1 MEFKKKLLKK
11 LFLEFQ
17 NSLPIKAYNRE
28 AVLPTGTNKIISV
41 CGVRRSGKTF
51 SMFDAIN
58 KLLKSGV
65 HKNQILFLSF
75 DDERLQ
81 LPQEELDL
89 IIQAYREL
97 YPETD
102 IADVYIFFDEIQMT
116 NGWESFVRRLYDT
129 ETKNI
134 FISGSNSKMLATDIA
149 TSLRG
154 RTIQFEIFPLSFSEY
169 CSFRK
174 ITPNIFTSNSETKL
188 INGFKEYLMYGGFPE
203 LVLNNYA
210 HIEKILQE
218 YYHIMLYKD
227 LIERYNIKNIAVL
240 KYFVARL
247 LSNHTSPTSINKIY
261 NEIKS
266 SGLKTDKNLL
276 YQLAEHLEA
285 IYFTQRLGK
294 YDNSVLKTELAN
306 ERKIYFIDNGFLQA
320 LKQSVSNDYG
330 KLLENTVFLHYRR
343 QLLFM
348 RGLYFYKK
356 TKECDFVAL
365 DRDKP
370 QEVAQVCYDMS
381 DTNTRK
387 REVDSLI
394 EASTYLNCDNLK
406 IITMDNSREIN
417 AGSKIIQVVNV
428 IEMMMKKE

>member
-1 MEFKKKLLKK
+1 MEFKKNLLKK

-17 NSLPIKAYNRE
+17 NSLPIRIFSRE
-28 AVLPTGTNKIISV
+28 AILPVDTNKIISV

-51 SMFDAIN
+51 TMFDTIN
-58 KLLKSGV
+58 KLIKSGV
-65 HKNQILFLSF
+65 HKKQILFLSF

-81 LPQEELDL
+81 LQQEELDL

-97 YPETD
+97 FPD
-102 IADVYIFFDEIQMT
+102 IDMENIYIFFDEIQMT
-116 NGWESFVRRLYDT
+116 NGWESFVRRIYDT
-129 ETKNI
+129 ETKHI
-134 FISGSNSKMLATDIA
+134 FISGSNSRLLATDIA

-154 RTIQFEIFPLSFSEY
+154 RSIQFEIFPLSFSEF
-169 CSFRK
+169 CSFKK
-174 ITPNIFTSNSETKL
+174 IESNAFTSKSETKL
-188 INGFKEYLMYGGFPE
+188 NNGFKEYMTFGGFPE
-203 LVLNNYA
+203 LVLNDYA

-240 KYFVARL
+240 KYFVSRL

-276 YQLAEHLEA
+276 YQLAEHLES

-306 ERKIYFIDNGFLQA
+306 ERKVYFIDNGFLQA
-320 LKQSVSNDYG
+320 LKQSTSNDFG
-330 KLLENTVFLHYRR
+330 KLLENVVFLHYRR
-343 QLLFM
+343 QSLFM
-348 RGLYFYKK
+348 RGMYFYKK
-356 TKECDFVAL
+356 NKECDFVIL

-370 QEVAQVCYDMS
+370 HEIVQVCYDIS
-381 DTNTRK
+381 DISTRK
-387 REVDSLI
+387 REIDALI
-394 EASTYLNCDNLK
+394 EASAYLKCDNLK
-406 IITMDNSREIN
+406 IVTMDKSQEIV
-417 AGSKIIQVVNV
+417 AGDKIIQIVNAV
-428 IEMMMKKE
+428 DLMQKAN

>member
-1 MEFKKKLLKK
+1 MKAFSREA
-11 LFLEFQ
+11 E
-17 NSLPIKAYNRE
+17 LPIG
-28 AVLPTGTNKIISV
+28 TGKIISV

-51 SMFDAIN
+51 TMFDAIN

-65 HKNQILFLSF
+65 HKQQILFLSF

-81 LPQEELDL
+81 LQQAELDL
-89 IIQAYREL
+89 IIQSYKEL
-97 YPETD
+97 FPE
-102 IADVYIFFDEIQMT
+102 IPMEKVYLFFDEIQMT
-116 NGWESFVRRLYDT
+116 NGWESFVRRIYDT
-129 ETKNI
+129 ETKHI

-154 RTIQFEIFPLSFSEY
+154 RTIQFEIFPLSFAEF

-174 ITPNIFTSNSETKL
+174 IETETIISKNEIKL
-188 INGFKEYLMYGGFPE
+188 INGFKDYLMFGGFPE

-210 HIEKILQE
+210 HKERIIQE
-218 YYHIMLYKD
+218 YYHIMLYRD
-227 LIERYNIKNIAVL
+227 LIERYNIKNIAIL

-276 YQLAEHLEA
+276 YQLAEYLEA

-294 YDNSVLKTELAN
+294 CDNSVLKTELAN

-320 LKQSVSNDYG
+320 LKQSPSEDNG
-330 KLLENTVFLHYRR
+330 KLLENSVFMHYRR
-343 QLLFM
+343 QSLFM

-356 TKECDFVAL
+356 NKECDFVIF

-370 QEVAQVCYDMS
+370 QEIVQVCYDLS
-381 DTNTRK
+381 EVNTMK
-387 REVDSLI
+387 REIDALLD
-394 EASTYLNCDNLK
+394 ASSYLNCDNLK
-406 IITMDNSREIN
+406 IITMDNNREIH
-417 AGSKIIQVVNV
+417 AGNKIIQVMNV
-428 IEMMMKKE
+428 VDLMKNPLK

>member
-1 MEFKKKLLKK
+1 MEFKKNLLKR

-17 NSLPIKAYNRE
+17 NNLPMKVFSRESELPI
-28 AVLPTGTNKIISV
+28 GTNKIISV

-65 HKNQILFLSF
+65 HKQQILFLSF

-81 LPQEELDL
+81 LHQEELDL
-89 IIQAYREL
+89 IIQAYREIF
-97 YPETD
+97 PD
-102 IADVYIFFDEIQMT
+102 IVMEKVYIFFDEIQMT
-116 NGWESFVRRLYDT
+116 DGWESFVRRIYDK
-129 ETKNI
+129 ETKHI

-154 RTIQFEIFPLSFSEY
+154 RSIQFEIFPLSFSEF

-174 ITPNIFTSNSETKL
+174 IESNIFTSKNETKL
-188 INGFKEYLMYGGFPE
+188 INGFKDYLMYGGFPE
-203 LVLNNYA
+203 LVLNGYA

-285 IYFTQRLGK
+285 IYFTQRLRK

-306 ERKIYFIDNGFLQA
+306 ERKVYFIDNGFLQA
-320 LKQSVSNDYG
+320 LKQSTSDDYE
-330 KLLENTVFLHYRR
+330 KLLENTVFLYYRR
-343 QLLFM
+343 QSLFM

-356 TKECDFVAL
+356 NKECDFVIF

-370 QEVAQVCYDMS
+370 QEIVQVCYDITDIS
-381 DTNTRK
+381 TKK
-387 REVDSLI
+387 REIEALI
-394 EASTYLNCDNLK
+394 EASAYLKCDNLK
-406 IITMDNSREIN
+406 IVTLDNSQEVHV
-417 AGSKIIQVVNV
+417 GDKIIQIVNV
-428 IEMMMKKE
+428 IDLMKN